1 MVGRTHSGHDQRHQR
16 RGRSARENARTS
28 DGKFGTQARSEAD
41 IDLPG
46 DVPGVS
52 PEAAQAIKQ
61 VEAMGT
67 SGSDQIW
74 YFTGGPSERLDDDEI
89 NAVLAGNRFEA
100 IDSIEEN
107 YEEYIHDSQR
117 EAAMKACDEADVD
130 FDELSWQ
137 DQQAVVEAVGEHSNP
152 GEQLYKQLLSN
163 TPSQLVRRRL
173 DDHSEDDFTQ
183 RAYEAGVVWG
193 NTADLDLRER
203 VVTEHLAGYGI
214 DFTDPRN
221 REAVS
226 ELVANGPHDL
236 TDGVKLELISY
247 NDVED
252 LAPGEQDKTVTF
264 TDPNVLLIDTMS
276 GSGYDTKLFGAVSVP
291 VPAAPEEN
299 DKKTFYTDAG
309 APGYGWDDVAGVH
322 KPGYRT
328 AVTVKAE
335 EETAEEPV
343 SV

>member
-1 MVGRTHSGHDQRHQR
+1 MTENISTAAT
-16 RGRSARENARTS
+16 SARESSRQS
-28 DGKFGTQARSEAD
+28 DGKFGTQPAAEAD
-41 IDLPG
+41 LDLSLVEHTP
-46 DVPGVS
+46 DVS
-52 PEAAQAIKQ
+52 AEAAQAIKQ
-61 VEAMGT
+61 VEAMGE

-74 YFTGGPSERLDDDEI
+74 YFTGGPSERLDDDEV
-89 NAVLAGNRFEA
+89 NAVLAGNRDEA

-117 EAAMKACDEADVD
+117 EAAMKACDEADVN

-137 DQQAVVEAVGEHSNP
+137 DQQAVMEAVGDHSNP
-152 GEQLYKQLLSN
+152 GDQLYKQLLSN

-173 DDHSEDDFTQ
+173 DDHSASDFQQ

-193 NTADLDLRER
+193 NTADYEVREQA
-203 VVTEHLAGYGI
+203 VVEHLTGYGI
-214 DFTDPRN
+214 DFDDERN

-226 ELVANGPHDL
+226 YLVANGPHDL

-252 LAPGEQDKTVTF
+252 LAPGQSDRTVTF
-264 TDPNVLLIDTMS
+264 TDPHILLIDTMS
-276 GSGYDTKLFGAVSVP
+276 GSGADTQLFGTMSVP

-299 DKKTFYTDAG
+299 DQKTFYTDAG

-328 AVTVKAE
+328 AVAVT
-335 EETAEEPV
+335 EEPAV
-343 SV
+343 ETVEEPAAV

>member
-1 MVGRTHSGHDQRHQR
+1 MTENI
-16 RGRSARENARTS
+16 SAAAASSRESSRQS
-28 DGKFGTQARSEAD
+28 DGKFGTQPAAEAD
-41 IDLPG
+41 LDLSLVEHTP
-46 DVPGVS
+46 DVS
-52 PEAAQAIKQ
+52 AEAAQAIKQ
-61 VEAMGT
+61 VEAMGE

-74 YFTGGPSERLDDDEI
+74 YFTGGPDERLDDDEV
-89 NAVLAGNRFEA
+89 NAVLAGNRDEA

-107 YEEYIHDSQR
+107 YGEYIYDSQR

-130 FDELSWQ
+130 YDDLSWQ
-137 DQQAVVEAVGEHSNP
+137 DQQAVVDAVGEHSNP

-173 DDHSEDDFTQ
+173 DDHSARDFQQ
-183 RAYEAGVVWG
+183 RVYEAGVVWG
-193 NTADLDLRER
+193 HTADFEVREQA
-203 VVTEHLAGYGI
+203 VAEHLTGYGV
-214 DFTDPRN
+214 DFDDERN

-226 ELVANGPHDL
+226 YLVANGPYDL

-252 LAPGEQDKTVTF
+252 LAPGQGDRTITF
-264 TDPNVLLIDTMS
+264 TDPHVLLIDTMS
-276 GSGYDTKLFGAVSVP
+276 GSGADTQLFGTMSVT

-299 DKKTFYTDAG
+299 DQTTFYTDAG

-328 AVTVKAE
+328 AVTV
-335 EETAEEPV
+335 TEEPTAAPV
-343 SV
+343 EEPATV